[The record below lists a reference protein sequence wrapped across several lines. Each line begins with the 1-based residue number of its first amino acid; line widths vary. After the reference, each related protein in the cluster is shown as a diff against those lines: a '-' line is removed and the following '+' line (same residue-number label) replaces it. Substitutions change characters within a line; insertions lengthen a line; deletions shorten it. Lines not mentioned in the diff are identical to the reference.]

1 MAAGDVT
8 VQIVA
13 AQAAAIDTAITAMRV
28 NANSKY
34 LMCSTANGMQVVIVH
49 IEEA

>member
-8 VQIVA
+8 VQIIAMPVTT
-13 AQAAAIDTAITAMRV
+13 AAIDTAVTTMRV
-28 NANSKY
+28 NANSKW
-34 LMCSTANGMQVVIVH
+34 LMASLDNQLVIVH